1 MRKFLAIFGTLT
13 VTTSSVG
20 FLSNAFLASKTTINI
35 KDETKDLTAAKII
48 EVDKESQS
56 WNDAKIDETLKHSL
70 QYHHQQLSI
79 NKKQLDM
86 TKLPTEV
93 LNHLDLALVHLNEA
107 VNNGYIKVV
116 VNNSEVQLI
125 YPTNP
130 KTFKNLDNSN
140 NDIIYFDSNSIGVKS
155 KSSYMWYSTYGPS
168 HWWKFWEWGG
178 YIHFGETAVHVA
190 NIIHILAS
198 IANLLFLFKN
208 ITEIEKIIGE
218 LKIAHTIGDTVKV
231 NNELKQLSKIF
242 GGFDLNLLGEIVNII
257 AIFTTVIIFI
267 MTLLSLPTIGE
278 IIWGVL
284 ELTAGLFATVTGQMV
299 NTDKGKGVKWKWPCF
314 IIPGKISAE

>member
-79 NKKQLDM
+79 NKKQLDI

-116 VNNSEVQLI
+116 INNSEVQLI

-140 NDIIYFDSNSIGVKS
+140 NDIVYFDSKSIGVKS
-155 KSSYMWYSTYGPS
+155 KSSYMWGSTYGPS

-178 YIHFGETAVHVA
+178 YIHFSETAVKNAKWV
-190 NIIHILAS
+190 NFLAS
-198 IANLLFLFKN
+198 TVSISALFKN
-208 ITEIEKIIGE
+208 ITKISSVVDNTINASE
-218 LKIAHTIGDTVKV
+218 ESMKKISVVLGDID
-231 NNELKQLSKIF
+231 LSS
-242 GGFDLNLLGEIVNII
+242 LGTLS
-257 AIFTTVIIFI
+257 AALVIIKTVVSFI
-267 MTLLSLPTIGE
+267 KTLTIAAPWILAIVVVIST
-278 IIWGVL
+278 IIDVI
-284 ELTAGLFATVTGQMV
+284 TGRMI
-299 NTDKGKGVKWKWPCF
+299 NIDRGNGIKWQWPCF
-314 IIPGKISAE
+314 IIPGKILVE

>member
-35 KDETKDLTAAKII
+35 KDETKDLTAAKIT
-48 EVDKESQS
+48 ELDKESQS

-116 VNNSEVQLI
+116 INNSEVQLI

-140 NDIIYFDSNSIGVKS
+140 NDIVYFDSNSIGVKS
-155 KSSYMWYSTYGPS
+155 KSSYMWGSTYGPS

-178 YIHFGETAVHVA
+178 YIHFSETAVKNAKWVHLFALFA
-190 NIIHILAS
+190 NMVFII
-198 IANLLFLFKN
+198 KN
-208 ITEIEKIIGE
+208 ITEIEKITEE
-218 LKIAHTIGDTVKV
+218 LKIAHTIGDTAKV
-231 NNELKQLSKIF
+231 NNGLKQLSKIF
-242 GGFDLNLLGEIVNII
+242 GGFDLNLLGEIIDI
-257 AIFTTVIIFI
+257 LAIFTSLMSFVLALTSA
-267 MTLLSLPTIGE
+267 TGWLLPI
-278 IIWGVL
+278 L
-284 ELTAGLFATVTGQMV
+284 ELVASLFASVTGQIL
-299 NTDKGKGVKWKWPCF
+299 NADNGKGVKWKWPCF

>member
-116 VNNSEVQLI
+116 VNNNEVQLI

-155 KSSYMWYSTYGPS
+155 KSSYMWGSTYGPS

-178 YIHFGETAVHVA
+178 YIHFSEIAVKNAKWVHLFALFA
-190 NIIHILAS
+190 NMVFII
-198 IANLLFLFKN
+198 KN
-208 ITEIEKIIGE
+208 ITEIEKITEE
-218 LKIAHTIGDTVKV
+218 LKIAHTIGDTAKV
-231 NNELKQLSKIF
+231 NNGLKQLSKIF
-242 GGFDLNLLGEIVNII
+242 GGFDLNLLGEIIDI
-257 AIFTTVIIFI
+257 LAIFTSLMSFVLALTSA
-267 MTLLSLPTIGE
+267 TGWLLPI
-278 IIWGVL
+278 L
-284 ELTAGLFATVTGQMV
+284 ELVASLFASVTGQIL
-299 NTDKGKGVKWKWPCF
+299 NADNGKGVKWKWPCF